1 MKEAIYIKYI
11 YSSCII
17 TKTPD
22 ISILHDPWF
31 TEGIYD
37 GSWYQFPKVQNPIKS
52 IGNVD
57 CIFIS
62 HIHPD
67 HYDSNFLIE
76 YFKFYG
82 IKKVLIADHLPNHL
96 AGKMKSD
103 GIEPTILKDKIVLGK
118 TSIEIIPH
126 KTGSI
131 SDIDSSIIIKYQSTN
146 NKSHCIV
153 NCNDIFYD
161 EQFFLKVKNV
171 SKEVDILLCGFTG
184 AGPYP
189 QTYFDS
195 FDPQIRIEADNK
207 KLAFFEQY
215 KNIINLIDA
224 KVNIP
229 FAGKYI
235 LGGKLS
241 HLNEFRGVSDPV
253 EVLNF
258 DPKAIVLS
266 DNGGEI
272 DTDRLLPNS
281 TRSIPYDL
289 NKIKNRINEI
299 KNSQMDY
306 ERLFNLNFLHKFP
319 IERLLFI
326 ASQKAIIKSEC
337 NEDYF
342 FCIHLPKEK
351 VAIINAN
358 KNTSKN
364 IYFENNNNTLPFPR
378 SEIFI
383 DTRYLFG
390 LLTHIYHWNNAE
402 VGSLFETRRFPNVFN
417 RKAQSFLNYLSV

>member
-1 MKEAIYIKYI
+1 MKEAIYVKYI

-37 GSWYQFPKVQNPIKS
+37 GSWYQFPKIQNPIQS
-52 IGNVD
+52 IGDVD
-57 CIFIS
+57 LIFIS

-76 YFKFYG
+76 YFKLYG
-82 IKKVLIADHLPNHL
+82 VKKVLIADHLPNHL

-103 GIEPTILKDKIVLGK
+103 GIEPTILKDKIVIGK

-131 SDIDSSIIIKYQSTN
+131 SDIDSAIIIKYHSIN
-146 NKSHCIV
+146 NKSNCVV

-161 EQFFLKVKNV
+161 EQFFRKIKNV

-195 FDPQIRIEADNK
+195 NDPQIRIEADIK

-229 FAGKYI
+229 FAGKYL

-241 HLNEFRGVSDPV
+241 HLNEFRGVADPV

-258 DPKAIVLS
+258 DPKAIILS

-272 DTDRLLPNS
+272 NTDNLLPNS
-281 TRSIPYDL
+281 TRSISYDL
-289 NKIKNRINEI
+289 HKINNRIDQI
-299 KNSQMDY
+299 KHLQMDY
-306 ERLFNLNFLHKFP
+306 ERLFNLDISYKLP

-326 ASQKAIIKSEC
+326 ASQKAIVKSEC
-337 NEDYF
+337 IEDYF

-358 KNTSKN
+358 KNNSKN
-364 IYFENNNNTLPFPR
+364 IYFENNNSNLPFPR

-383 DTRYLFG
+383 DIRYLFG

-402 VGSLFETRRFPNVFN
+402 VGSLIETRRFPNVFN